1 MRPVENISSG
11 ATENPAGHGNGASE
25 VDALVERI
33 RAGDRDALA
42 IFLHRYG
49 DRIRARVRLRLSPSV
64 RRLADSQDML
74 STVARRL
81 DRFVRD
87 GHIRASG
94 PEELWSLVMT
104 TAHNAIVEK
113 HRLVRRLQRVEGPD
127 AAWARP
133 LISALRDE
141 DDARSLDPLIGQAL
155 DALSSETDRAILS
168 RWLAGDTLA
177 ASGASLGLSP
187 DATRQRWRSMR
198 LTLRET
204 LRQWGTN

>member
-1 MRPVENISSG
+1 MEG
-11 ATENPAGHGNGASE
+11 MGDL
-25 VDALVERI
+25 DALVERV
-33 RAGDRDALA
+33 RAGDREAFA
-42 IFLHRYG
+42 IFLQRYG
-49 DRIRARVRLRLSPSV
+49 ERIRARVRLRLSPSV

-87 GHIRASG
+87 GRIRASG
-94 PEELWSLVMT
+94 ADELFSLVMT
-104 TAHNAIVEK
+104 TAHNAILEK

-127 AAWARP
+127 ASWARP
-133 LISALRDE
+133 LITALRD
-141 DDARSLDPLIGQAL
+141 DDAAAALDPLIDEAL
-155 DALSSETDRAILS
+155 NALSSDTDRAILS

-177 ASGASLGLSP
+177 ASGAAVGLSA

-204 LRQWGTN
+204 LRQWSDH